1 MDAHLR
7 LQYVLPFIMR
17 GLSDEVAK
25 VRTRALLSI
34 VAILENLENLRIGPT
49 DYMVRALSRLI
60 SLMSRIAFR

>member
-1 MDAHLR
+1 MR

-17 GLSDEVAK
+17 GLSDEVGK

-49 DYMVRALSRLI
+49 DYMVRATWVC
-60 SLMSRIAFR
+60 